1 VKVVFLILI
10 DLDLAGVAPDRYSR
24 LVLALELTEPQ
35 MYFKRVGGADR
46 MAAEICALTFAR
58 DRIGTPQVM

>member
-1 VKVVFLILI
+1 
-10 DLDLAGVAPDRYSR
+10 
-24 LVLALELTEPQ
+24 
-35 MYFKRVGGADR
+35 VGGADR